1 MDQHS
6 NTIEKA
12 VELIPL
18 PSKDEDVFTNTH
30 PLWSFAGGR
39 GAFGGSTIA
48 QCLVAAQHTVAEKY
62 TAHSIQ
68 ATFVSPANP
77 GRKIEYFVHRIR
89 DGKGFVTRTVQAIQ
103 DERIIS
109 TAIVSFVHSTTS
121 GKGLQHTP
129 RIPNEEALVSPGHDS
144 LSSILVDG
152 PFECRLGEDL
162 NGSFPFPLSTG

>member
-1 MDQHS
+1 M
-6 NTIEKA
+6 
-12 VELIPL
+12 
-18 PSKDEDVFTNTH
+18 
-30 PLWSFAGGR
+30 
-39 GAFGGSTIA
+39 
-48 QCLVAAQHTVAEKY
+48 
-62 TAHSIQ
+62 
-68 ATFVSPANP
+68 SPANP

-144 LSSILVDG
+144 LSSIMVDG